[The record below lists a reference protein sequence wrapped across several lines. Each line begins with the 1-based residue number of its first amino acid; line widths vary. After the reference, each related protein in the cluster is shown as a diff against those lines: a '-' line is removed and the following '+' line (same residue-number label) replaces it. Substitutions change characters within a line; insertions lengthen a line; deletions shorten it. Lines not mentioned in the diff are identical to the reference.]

1 MSRPFSPAT
10 AMRLYYNPRCSKS
23 RQALGLLQERGITPN
38 IVEYLNTPLSEGDI
52 KSLAALLGVENDPRA
67 MMRTKEDDYK
77 ANNLKEANTDAL
89 FKAMANFPK
98 LIERPIVVN
107 GNKATIARPPE
118 KALDVI

>member
-1 MSRPFSPAT
+1 MSIT
-10 AMRLYYNPRCSKS
+10 IYHNPRCSKS

-38 IVEYLNTPLSEGDI
+38 IVEYLNTPLNEGDI
-52 KSLAALLGVENDPRA
+52 KCLAALLGVENDPRA